1 MKIALSI
8 LFLVLAFII
17 PLFYDGILD
26 FFVVNLKSGW
36 VFGSIY
42 IRLIVIILFTVFLYL
57 LFSLF
62 ERTRKIKFIF
72 VLLISLL
79 PGFGISFIKP
89 IYDIDY
95 GMFDDSM
102 EIETAALS
110 EATNGDFQF
119 ANERVVLAFFTTSC
133 PHCKAASTKI
143 GTNKAAGQKI
153 QVHAFFPGNK
163 EDTDQFLQ
171 DNNGEAFHPYLIG
184 SEETFTNLGG
194 FTYPSVFVVDGNG
207 KTERHWTGDMINYT
221 ALDFLYDLEP

>member
-72 VLLISLL
+72 VFLISLL

-119 ANERVVLAFFTTSC
+119 A
-133 PHCKAASTKI
+133 K
-143 GTNKAAGQKI
+143 
-153 QVHAFFPGNK
+153 
-163 EDTDQFLQ
+163 
-171 DNNGEAFHPYLIG
+171 
-184 SEETFTNLGG
+184 
-194 FTYPSVFVVDGNG
+194 
-207 KTERHWTGDMINYT
+207 
-221 ALDFLYDLEP
+221 